1 MAYRFL
7 VIIVTTVLIIQ
18 LCRGRYCQEAVNSV
32 QIVESCPTLETEWA
46 AAARKKNCS
55 RIAMQQDCSLVEL
68 FQYHCVVNGYR
79 NETLEVCAPRRII
92 FGHCVEFN
100 VPGGVIQDQLSTPC
114 NNIFPKCDGIYE
126 SVTAYKYPDCYQ
138 LVYNNKSVSITTTI
152 ESIPNAEPIP
162 NAESSWDVLMIF
174 TAAVIFTM
182 VIISICL
189 FRRPAFF
196 ARKMAFIVKTSHQSN
211 ESKMRERRLLQT
223 FEEQN
228 NMFNPELPTRN
239 TSPAPSSIQSVSSGS
254 TIYEVASGASGD
266 NPNVLQPKSGQI
278 KDASD
283 NQSEDL
289 STVQSDSDNI
299 CDPQLPIRNISPVSS
314 SIQSASSGSTI
325 FEDASEGRSDD
336 PDDLQPNSDDTQE
349 THHL

>member
-162 NAESSWDVLMIF
+162 NAKSRLDVLMISVFLTTVSF
-174 TAAVIFTM
+174 TCTM
-182 VIISICL
+182 TIMCMH
-189 FRRPAFF
+189 RRRAFF

-211 ESKMRERRLLQT
+211 ESKRRERRLLQT

-228 NMFNPELPTRN
+228 
-239 TSPAPSSIQSVSSGS
+239 
-254 TIYEVASGASGD
+254 EVASGAIGD

-289 STVQSDSDNI
+289 SIVQSDSDNI
-299 CDPQLPIRNISPVSS
+299 CDPELPIRNISPASS

-336 PDDLQPNSDDTQE
+336 PDDLQPNSE
-349 THHL
+349 

>member
-7 VIIVTTVLIIQ
+7 LVSFVITVLLIQ

-32 QIVESCPTLETEWA
+32 QIVESCPTSKTEWD

-55 RIAMQQDCSLVEL
+55 RIALQQDCSPVEQ
-68 FQYHCVVNGYR
+68 FQYHCVINGYR
-79 NETLEVCAPRRII
+79 NETLEVCAPTRII

-114 NNIFPKCDGIYE
+114 DDIFPKCVRIY
-126 SVTAYKYPDCYQ
+126 SSTDAYKYPDCYQ
-138 LVYNNKSVSITTTI
+138 LVSNNKSVSITTPI
-152 ESIPNAEPIP
+152 ESIPNDGLNNI
-162 NAESSWDVLMIF
+162 NDSVVLMFATTFVLLIVVF
-174 TAAVIFTM
+174 LFST
-182 VIISICL
+182 IILVKKRRRTL
-189 FRRPAFF
+189 FV
-196 ARKMAFIVKTSHQSN
+196 RKMAHIFK
-211 ESKMRERRLLQT
+211 
-223 FEEQN
+223 N

-239 TSPAPSSIQSVSSGS
+239 TSPAPSSIQSASSGS
-254 TIYEVASGASGD
+254 TIYEVASG
-266 NPNVLQPKSGQI
+266 VKGQI

-289 STVQSDSDNI
+289 STVQSDSDNL
-299 CDPQLPIRNISPVSS
+299 CDLEPPIRNISPASS

-336 PDDLQPNSDDTQE
+336 PDDLQPNSDDTQK

>member
-7 VIIVTTVLIIQ
+7 LVAFVITVLLIQ

-32 QIVESCPTLETEWA
+32 QIVESCPASNTEWD

-55 RIAMQQDCSLVEL
+55 RIALQQDCSPVEQ
-68 FQYHCVVNGYR
+68 FQYHCVINGYR
-79 NETLEVCAPRRII
+79 NETLEVCAPTRII

-114 NNIFPKCDGIYE
+114 DEIFPKCVRIYD
-126 SVTAYKYPDCYQ
+126 SKTAYKYQDCYQ

-162 NAESSWDVLMIF
+162 NAELIWDVLMIF
-174 TAAVIFTM
+174 TATVSFTM
-182 VIISICL
+182 VIILFCL
-189 FRRPAFF
+189 YRRPAFF
-196 ARKMAFIVKTSHQSN
+196 ARKMAFIVKSSHQSN

-254 TIYEVASGASGD
+254 TIYEVVSGASGD

-299 CDPQLPIRNISPVSS
+299 CDPQLPIRNISPASS

-336 PDDLQPNSDDTQE
+336 PDDLQPNSE
-349 THHL
+349 

>member
-32 QIVESCPTLETEWA
+32 QIVEFCPTLETEWA

-162 NAESSWDVLMIF
+162 NAKSRLSVLMISVFIATVSF
-174 TAAVIFTM
+174 TTT
-182 VIISICL
+182 IIIIICMH
-189 FRRPAFF
+189 RRPAFF

-211 ESKMRERRLLQT
+211 ESKRRERRLLQT

-228 NMFNPELPTRN
+228 NMFNTELPTRN
-239 TSPAPSSIQSVSSGS
+239 TSPVPSSIQSASSGS
-254 TIYEVASGASGD
+254 TIYEVASGAIGD
-266 NPNVLQPKSGQI
+266 NPNVLQPNSGQI

-299 CDPQLPIRNISPVSS
+299 CDPELPIRNISPASS

-336 PDDLQPNSDDTQE
+336 PDDLQPNSE
-349 THHL
+349 

>member
-1 MAYRFL
+1 MANRFL
-7 VIIVTTVLIIQ
+7 LVSFVITVLLIQ

-32 QIVESCPTLETEWA
+32 QIVESCPTSKTEWD

-55 RIAMQQDCSLVEL
+55 RIALQQDCSSVEQ
-68 FQYHCVVNGYR
+68 FQYHCVINGYR
-79 NETLEVCAPRRII
+79 NETLEVCAPTRII
-92 FGHCVEFN
+92 FGYCVEFN

-114 NNIFPKCDGIYE
+114 NNIFPKCDGIYN

-138 LVYNNKSVSITTTI
+138 LVYNDKSVSITTTI
-152 ESIPNAEPIP
+152 ESIPNAETIP
-162 NAESSWDVLMIF
+162 NAESILLYLITLVFLTTFLF
-174 TAAVIFTM
+174 TTM
-182 VIISICL
+182 L
-189 FRRPAFF
+189 FMCMPRRRAFF

-211 ESKMRERRLLQT
+211 ESKRRERRLLQT

-239 TSPAPSSIQSVSSGS
+239 TSPAPSSIQSASSGS
-254 TIYEVASGASGD
+254 TIYEVASGAIGD

-278 KDASD
+278 KDSSD

-299 CDPQLPIRNISPVSS
+299 FDPELPIRNISPASS

-336 PDDLQPNSDDTQE
+336 PDDLQPNSE
-349 THHL
+349 

>member
-162 NAESSWDVLMIF
+162 NAKSRLSVLMISVFLATVSF
-174 TAAVIFTM
+174 TTTIII
-182 VIISICL
+182 IISMH
-189 FRRPAFF
+189 RRPAFF

-211 ESKMRERRLLQT
+211 ESKRRERLLQT

-239 TSPAPSSIQSVSSGS
+239 TSPAPSSIQSASSGS
-254 TIYEVASGASGD
+254 TIYEVASGAIGD
-266 NPNVLQPKSGQI
+266 NPNVLQPNSGQI

-299 CDPQLPIRNISPVSS
+299 CDPELPIRNISPASS

-336 PDDLQPNSDDTQE
+336 PDDLQPNSE
-349 THHL
+349 